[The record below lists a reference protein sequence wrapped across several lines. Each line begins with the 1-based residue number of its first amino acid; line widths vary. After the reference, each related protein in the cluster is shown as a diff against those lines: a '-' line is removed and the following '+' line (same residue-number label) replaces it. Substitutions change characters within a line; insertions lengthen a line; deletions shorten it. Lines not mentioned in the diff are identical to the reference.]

1 MSTQPFLLFLF
12 LFAASSSSCSTGD
25 IGDIYIPRDHRS
37 GDSRGFAFVRYY
49 NKEEAEKAMEKLDGF
64 DFKGRD
70 LRVAFATRKRP
81 DNPREGGGYRG
92 GGGGGG
98 RYG

>member
-1 MSTQPFLLFLF
+1 
-12 LFAASSSSCSTGD
+12 
-25 IGDIYIPRDHRS
+25 
-37 GDSRGFAFVRYY
+37 
-49 NKEEAEKAMEKLDGF
+49 MEKLDGS

-70 LRVAFATRKRP
+70 LRVAFANRKRP

-92 GGGGGG
+92 GGG